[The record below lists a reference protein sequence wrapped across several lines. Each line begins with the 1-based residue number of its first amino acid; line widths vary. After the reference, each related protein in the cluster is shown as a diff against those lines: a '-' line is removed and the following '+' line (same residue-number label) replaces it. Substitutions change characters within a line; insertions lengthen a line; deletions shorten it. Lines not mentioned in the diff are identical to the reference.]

1 MKSTILRFVLLALT
15 ITVVLLARENRRLA
29 TVAAQEQSRDTLT
42 RIFAGSDGLTHIER
56 VELKFSPAVQG
67 HEGAQRSAQEKAASA
82 YVMRIAPGFFSDWH
96 HADHRRYVLALQGRA
111 ELEIAN
117 GEKVI
122 TEPHRLY
129 LAEDLTGKGHT
140 FRVIGNEKWVAL
152 FVDLDQ

>member
-15 ITVVLLARENRRLA
+15 ISVILLARENRRLA
-29 TVAAQEQSRDTLT
+29 TVAAQEKAPVTLT
-42 RIFAGSDGLTHIER
+42 RIFAGSDGLTH
-56 VELKFSPAVQG
+56 VEQVDLKFSPAVQG
-67 HEGAQRSAQEKAASA
+67 HEGAEQSTQEKAASA
-82 YVMRIAPGFFSDWH
+82 FLIRLTPGYFADWH
-96 HADHRRYVLALQGRA
+96 HADHRRFVLPLLGRA

-140 FRVIGNEKWVAL
+140 LRVIGDTEWIAL
-152 FVDLDQ
+152 FVDLD